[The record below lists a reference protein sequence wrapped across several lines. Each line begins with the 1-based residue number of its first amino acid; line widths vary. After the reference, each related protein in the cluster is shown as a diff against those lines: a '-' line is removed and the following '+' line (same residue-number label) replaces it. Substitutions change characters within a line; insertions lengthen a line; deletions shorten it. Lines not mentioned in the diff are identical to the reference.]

1 LRNGIALQKFLEELK
16 LNTRSQIYLIIW
28 RQKRSMEIT
37 KGIYWIIHLH
47 CSSLI
52 LSIVLILGVSTFKS
66 DASDTAAGDIFTR
79 EQEGNN
85 SQQELREFQKINYSV
100 LDNKI
105 AIQESLKK
113 YDFNASDSI
122 QEQGSIISQ
131 TPDAKSSRQQSSQVS
146 CPNLP
151 EANYPSSS
159 RVSEISSSQASQTSQ
174 ASQASQ
180 TSQTSTV
187 LPERIFV
194 RKINVTNS
202 TVFSTEDLNPVL
214 QSFEGRELTLGE
226 ARQVADAITQLYLN
240 KGYVNSRA
248 VPITQEF
255 NTTNGVLKIIVIE
268 GRLSEIVIQGTRR
281 LTPSYLCSRIR
292 LGTGVPFNTGKLEE
306 QLKLLRLD
314 PLFANVEASLR
325 PTGKVGQSV
334 LIVRVEEANSFISS
348 FSIDNY
354 SAPSVGSE
362 RLGIALGHRN
372 LTGMGDQL
380 LGNYYRS
387 TTGGSDSFDFTYQIP
402 LNALNGTLQLRAA
415 PNRNEVTQAPFDQLG
430 IRGSQDLYEIN
441 YRQPLVRSPRQEFA
455 LSLGFSYQSGQTFLF
470 NDLPNPFGIGP
481 NQDGVS
487 RTSVIKFA
495 QDFVKRDS
503 QGAWSL
509 RSQFNLGTGLF
520 DATINNA
527 PIPNGIFLSWLGQLQ
542 RVQQLSEN
550 HLLLVQGDLQLTP
563 NSLLPSQQFVIGGGQ
578 SVRGYRQNARSG
590 DNGFRLSIEDRITL
604 QRNKSGNPTIQIAPF
619 FDLGT
624 VWNQT
629 DNPNRLPKQTF
640 LVGTGLGLLWNQ
652 ALGIERLSLRFD
664 YGIPL
669 TNLKDRGN
677 NTQDSGFYF
686 SLLYQP

>member
-1 LRNGIALQKFLEELK
+1 MANI
-16 LNTRSQIYLIIW
+16 
-28 RQKRSMEIT
+28 KRS
-37 KGIYWIIHLH
+37 YWSLCLH

-52 LSIVLILGVSTFKS
+52 ISIVCILGVTTLKSSANDISTS
-66 DASDTAAGDIFTR
+66 
-79 EQEGNN
+79 EYEHNN
-85 SQQELREFQKINYSV
+85 SQNKLKEVQKINSSV
-100 LDNKI
+100 IDNKP
-105 AIQESLKK
+105 AIQESLNKH
-113 YDFNASDSI
+113 DLSSLDLIQRQDSI
-122 QEQGSIISQ
+122 IAQTQE
-131 TPDAKSSRQQSSQVS
+131 AKPSRQEPSQVS
-146 CPNLP
+146 CPNQA
-151 EANYPSSS
+151 EANYSFSS
-159 RVSEISSSQASQTSQ
+159 A
-174 ASQASQ
+174 AA
-180 TSQTSTV
+180 QTSTV
-187 LPERIFV
+187 LPEGIFV
-194 RKINVTNS
+194 RKIEVINN
-202 TVFSTEDLNPVL
+202 TVFSPQDLNPIL
-214 QSFEGRELTLGE
+214 QSFEGRELTLEE

-281 LTPSYLCSRIR
+281 LTPSYICSRIR

-325 PTGKVGQSV
+325 PTGKIGQSV
-334 LIVRVEEANSFISS
+334 LIVRVEEANPFISS
-348 FSIDNY
+348 FSVDNY

-362 RLGIALGHRN
+362 RLGVALGHRN

-387 TTGGSDSFDFTYQIP
+387 TTGGSDAFDFTYQLP

-415 PNRNEVTQAPFDQLG
+415 PNRNEVTQSPFDQLG

-441 YRQPLVRSPRQEFA
+441 YRQPLMRSPRQEFA
-455 LSLGFSYQSGQTFLF
+455 LFLGFTYQSGQTFIF
-470 NDLPNPFGIGP
+470 NDLPNSFGIGP

-487 RTSVIKFA
+487 RTSVIKFG
-495 QDFVKRDS
+495 QDFVSRDP

-527 PIPNGIFLSWLGQLQ
+527 PIPDSRFFSWLGQVQ

-550 HLLLVQGDLQLTP
+550 HLLLVQADLQLTP

-578 SVRGYRQNARSG
+578 SVRGYRQNVRFG
-590 DNGFRLSIEDRITL
+590 DNGLRLSIEDRVTL
-604 QRNKSGNPTIQIAPF
+604 QRNESGNPTIQIAPF
-619 FDLGT
+619 FDLGA
-624 VWNQT
+624 VWNHP
-629 DNPNRLPKQTF
+629 DNPNRLPAETF
-640 LVGTGLGLLWNQ
+640 LASTGLGLLWNQ
-652 ALGIERLSLRFD
+652 ALGIDRLSLRFD

-677 NTQDSGFYF
+677 NAQDDGFYF
-686 SLLYQP
+686 SLVYQP